1 MLKTKRTDR
10 WHWLI
15 VKHITSK
22 MDVFTTYLC
31 RRTRLLL
38 PTYSLERC
46 AQ

>member
-22 MDVFTTYLC
+22 MDVFTTFHLW
-31 RRTRLLL
+31 
-38 PTYSLERC
+38 
-46 AQ
+46 